1 VDEAG
6 TLKFVA
12 VVCMYLIQ
20 LEPVTKIFKLLVT
33 RFARF
38 VVSENLPIDLATT
51 IFHPLMTLEL
61 VFGICASKMLSPP
74 KINSLINK
82 SVYANPCVH
91 F

>member
-1 VDEAG
+1 
-6 TLKFVA
+6 
-12 VVCMYLIQ
+12 MYLIQ

-51 IFHPLMTLEL
+51 IFHPLTTLEL
-61 VFGICASKMLSPP
+61 VLGICVSKMLSPP
-74 KINSLINK
+74 KMNSLINK